1 MSRPGRR
8 AVSYHAV
15 CSPQYSDVWMEATS
29 KESDA
34 IVTAGTFAGTNNIP
48 GGSNIVDAKWL
59 YKWESDYHG
68 RVYRRRSVKWLCGIA
83 R

>member
-29 KESDA
+29 KEFDA
-34 IVTAGTFAGTNNIP
+34 IVTPGIFAGTNIIP
-48 GGSNIVDAKWL
+48 GGSNVVDAKWL
-59 YKWESDYHG
+59 YKWESECHG
-68 RVYRRRSVKWLCGIA
+68 GVYRRKPVKGLCGIA